1 MRLDEMTCWARYK
14 YSKTDSAIRVHVW
27 DIFDEALLETKTF
40 DAVFERLFQKLSELY
55 INQGFDLDQEEVVKS
70 ADGESSASEGG
81 DSADDQLLNALDKC
95 TRTNFVKKKTL
106 EEDDFEI
113 DDELDCFNEDC
124 LIEESSSSKKHCS
137 STGSPR

>member
-1 MRLDEMTCWARYK
+1 M
-14 YSKTDSAIRVHVW
+14 
-27 DIFDEALLETKTF
+27 
-40 DAVFERLFQKLSELY
+40 
-55 INQGFDLDQEEVVKS
+55 VKS

-106 EEDDFEI
+106 EEDDFER